1 MEDVGLT
8 KINMNIKNLE
18 GGCLCSAVRYCVSGS
33 PFATE
38 YCHCGMCQKAS
49 GAPVVSWMDFHTNE
63 LTWTK
68 GKPTKYK
75 SSEYVTRG
83 FCAECGS
90 SLSFCDTRHPEY
102 ITLTIASLDNPN
114 LVKPTYHIYTGSQLK
129 WLTID
134 DDLKRFPKG
143 PEKSS

>member
-8 KINMNIKNLE
+8 KINMNIKNME
-18 GGCLCSAVRYCVSGS
+18 GGCLCGAVRYCVSGS

-49 GAPVVSWMDFHTNE
+49 GAPVVSWMDFLTNE
-63 LTWTK
+63 LAWTK
-68 GKPTKYK
+68 G
-75 SSEYVTRG
+75 TRG

-90 SLSFCDTRHPEY
+90 SLSFCDTRHPEF

-114 LVKPTYHIYTGSQLK
+114 LVKPTYHIYTDSQLK

>member
-1 MEDVGLT
+1 MEDLGLT
-8 KINMNIKNLE
+8 NINMNIKNME
-18 GGCLCSAVRYCVSGS
+18 GGCLCGAVRYCVSSS
-33 PFATE
+33 PFAAE
-38 YCHCGMCQKAS
+38 YCHCSICQKNS

-83 FCAECGS
+83 FCKECGS
-90 SLSFCDTRHPEY
+90 SFSFYDTRHPEY

-114 LVKPTYHIYTGSQLK
+114 LVKPIYHIYTDSQLK

>member
-1 MEDVGLT
+1 
-8 KINMNIKNLE
+8 
-18 GGCLCSAVRYCVSGS
+18 
-33 PFATE
+33 
-38 YCHCGMCQKAS
+38 MCQKAS

-68 GKPTKYK
+68 GKSTKYK

-90 SLSFCDTRHPEY
+90 SLSFCDTRHPES

-114 LVKPTYHIYTGSQLK
+114 LVKPTYHIYTDSQLK

-134 DDLKRFPKG
+134 DYLKRFPKG